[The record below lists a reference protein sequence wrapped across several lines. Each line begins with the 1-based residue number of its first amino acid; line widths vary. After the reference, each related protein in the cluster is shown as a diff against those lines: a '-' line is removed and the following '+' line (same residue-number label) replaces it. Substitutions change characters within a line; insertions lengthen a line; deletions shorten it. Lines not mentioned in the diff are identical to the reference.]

1 MSKKALVTGAAGM
14 LGSDLCPC
22 LEKNGYD
29 VIRTDINLREST
41 IEKLDVRNFDEVK
54 EFIEKENP
62 EIVFHLAAETDVD
75 LCEKDPEHSYRSNY
89 IATENI
95 AMVCR
100 EKNLPMIY
108 ISTSAIFD
116 GTAPEPY
123 TEYDLPNPSNVYGR
137 SKLEGE
143 KAVIRLVEEHYIIRA
158 GWMVGGWDIDKKF
171 TRKIIELLKK
181 NDEIKAVNDKVGS
194 PTFTFDLSES
204 IVRIVKNGR
213 PGIYHSANKGQ
224 CTRYEYACKL
234 IELMGLKEKKRV
246 VPVSSAHFPL
256 PAPRGRSEA
265 MVNMKL
271 NVLNMNKMP
280 TWEESLEKY
289 LKIYVK
295 D

>member
-1 MSKKALVTGAAGM
+1 MSKRTLVTGAAGM
-14 LGSDLCPC
+14 LGSDFCPC
-22 LEKNGYD
+22 LEKNGCT
-29 VIRTDINLREST
+29 VIKSDINLRDKSFR
-41 IEKLDVRNFDEVK
+41 KLDVRNFDEVK
-54 EFIEKENP
+54 KIITTEKP

-95 AMVCR
+95 AMVCK
-100 EKNLPMIY
+100 EMNIPMTY

-143 KAVIRLVEEHYIIRA
+143 KAVVRLVGEHYIIRA

-171 TRKIIELLKK
+171 TRKIIELLQT
-181 NDEIKAVNDKVGS
+181 NDEIKAVNDKIGS

-204 IVRIVKNGR
+204 IIRIVKNGR
-213 PGIYHSANKGQ
+213 PGIYHSANKGR

-234 IELMGLKEKKRV
+234 IELMGLRDKKRV
-246 VPVSSAHFPL
+246 IPVSSAHFPL
-256 PAPRGRSEA
+256 PASRGRSEA
-265 MVNMKL
+265 IINMKL
-271 NVLNMNKMP
+271 NVLKMNEMP
-280 TWEESLEKY
+280 LWEESLKKY
-289 LKIYVK
+289 LKMYVK
-295 D
+295 